1 MVSQNKM
8 DIYQYSFT
16 APDKVVDENGHV
28 NNVEYVRW
36 MQEAATQHAE
46 TAGCVQATKAAGAS
60 WIVRSHEIE
69 YLHPMFA
76 GDEVCILTWVANF
89 RKVRSLRKYRFI
101 RSVDDAVLAQGATE
115 WVFIDT
121 RSQRPRSIPEEI
133 RRLFVLVP
141 ETQEP

>member
-1 MVSQNKM
+1 M

-16 APDKVVDENGHV
+16 VPDKVVDENGHV

-46 TAGCVQATKAAGAS
+46 AAGCLQATKAAGAS
-60 WIVRSHEIE
+60 WIVRSHQIE
-69 YLHPMFA
+69 YLRPLFA

-89 RKVRSLRKYRFI
+89 RKVRSLRKYKFI
-101 RSVDDAVLAQGATE
+101 RSVDDAVLAQGATD
-115 WVFIDT
+115 WVLIDT
-121 RSQRPRSIPEEI
+121 QSKRPRPISEEVKGA
-133 RRLFVLVP
+133 LVLVP

>member
-1 MVSQNKM
+1 M

-16 APDKVVDENGHV
+16 VPDKVVDENGHV

-36 MQEAATQHAE
+36 MQEAATQHAKA
-46 TAGCVQATKAAGAS
+46 AGCLQATKAAGAS

-69 YLHPMFA
+69 YLRPLFA

-89 RKVRSLRKYRFI
+89 RKVRSLRKYKFI
-101 RSVDDAVLAQGATE
+101 RSVDDAVLAQGATD
-115 WVFIDT
+115 WVLIDT
-121 RSQRPRSIPEEI
+121 QSKRPRLISEEVKGA
-133 RRLFVLVP
+133 LVLVP

>member
-1 MVSQNKM
+1 M

-16 APDKVVDENGHV
+16 VPDKVVDENGHV

-46 TAGCVQATKAAGAS
+46 AAGCLQATKAAGAS
-60 WIVRSHEIE
+60 WIVRSHQIE
-69 YLHPMFA
+69 YLRPLFA

-89 RKVRSLRKYRFI
+89 RKVRSLRKYKFI
-101 RSVDDAVLAQGATE
+101 RSVDDAVLAQGATD
-115 WVFIDT
+115 WVLIDT
-121 RSQRPRSIPEEI
+121 QSKRPRLISEEVKGA
-133 RRLFVLVP
+133 LVLVP

>member
-1 MVSQNKM
+1 M

-46 TAGCVQATKAAGAS
+46 AAGCLQATKAAGAS
-60 WIVRSHEIE
+60 WIVRSHQIE
-69 YLHPMFA
+69 YLRPLFA
-76 GDEVCILTWVANF
+76 GDKVCILTWVANF
-89 RKVRSLRKYRFI
+89 RKVRSLRKYKFI
-101 RSVDDAVLAQGATE
+101 RSVDDAVLAQGATD
-115 WVFIDT
+115 WVLIDT
-121 RSQRPRSIPEEI
+121 QSKRPRLISEEVKGA
-133 RRLFVLVP
+133 LVLVP

>member
-1 MVSQNKM
+1 M

-46 TAGCVQATKAAGAS
+46 AAGCLQATKAAGAS
-60 WIVRSHEIE
+60 WIVRSHQIE
-69 YLHPMFA
+69 YLRPLFA

-89 RKVRSLRKYRFI
+89 RKVRSLRKYKFI
-101 RSVDDAVLAQGATE
+101 RSVDDAVLAQGATD
-115 WVFIDT
+115 WVLIDT
-121 RSQRPRSIPEEI
+121 QSKRPRLISEEVKGA
-133 RRLFVLVP
+133 LVLVP

>member
-1 MVSQNKM
+1 M

-16 APDKVVDENGHV
+16 VPDKVVDENGHV

-46 TAGCVQATKAAGAS
+46 AAGCLQATKAAGAS
-60 WIVRSHEIE
+60 WIVRSHQIE
-69 YLHPMFA
+69 YLRPLFA

-89 RKVRSLRKYRFI
+89 RRVRSLRKYKFI
-101 RSVDDAVLAQGATE
+101 RSVDDAVLAQGATD
-115 WVFIDT
+115 WVLIDAQT
-121 RSQRPRSIPEEI
+121 KRPRLISEEVKGA
-133 RRLFVLVP
+133 LVLVP

>member
-16 APDKVVDENGHV
+16 VPDKVVDENGHV

-46 TAGCVQATKAAGAS
+46 AAGCLQATKAAGAS
-60 WIVRSHEIE
+60 WIVRSHQIE
-69 YLHPMFA
+69 YLRPLFA

-89 RKVRSLRKYRFI
+89 RKVRSLRKYKFI
-101 RSVDDAVLAQGATE
+101 RSVDDAVLAQGATD
-115 WVFIDT
+115 WVLIDT
-121 RSQRPRSIPEEI
+121 QSKRPRLISEEVKGA
-133 RRLFVLVP
+133 LVLVP